1 MNLKFGF
8 ENKSSL
14 ILMDLLSPSREERTF
29 KLPHFI
35 IALEAPNASDLA
47 EELGQRLL
55 IKKLAKEGFAIN
67 SFENHATIEFS
78 SVLKDFADVIDSDVA
93 DWVTYKHSSLKKRR
107 LVGSRKKPSLE
118 IADQSDE
125 QLVCIELKPSKFK

>member
-1 MNLKFGF
+1 M
-8 ENKSSL
+8 
-14 ILMDLLSPSREERTF
+14 
-29 KLPHFI
+29 PHFI
-35 IALEAPNASDLA
+35 IALEAPNAPDLA

-78 SVLKDFADVIDSDVA
+78 SVLKDFADVIDSDIG
-93 DWVTYKHSSLKKRR
+93 DWVTYRHSSLKKRR
-107 LVGSRKKPSLE
+107 LTGSRKKPSLE
-118 IADQSDE
+118 LSDQTSE